1 MLIVK
6 LAHIVHGPHGPPF
19 YKLLSELEEEYY
31 DLKRKGYTGEGFHS
45 DGHRLQGSRLNEF
58 QGRRRGLAAAE
69 KRLAQQRMI
78 GRGGVLGGTMATGKS
93 MREAVAQVGPM
104 RNINS

>member
-1 MLIVK
+1 MQLT
-6 LAHIVHGPHGPPF
+6 HIVHGPHDAPF

-31 DLKRKGYTGEGFHS
+31 DLKRKGYSGEGFHS

-69 KRLAQQRMI
+69 KRLAQQRLI
-78 GRGGVLGGTMATGKS
+78 GRGGVLGGTMPSGMP
-93 MREAVAQVGPM
+93 MREAVAEVGLM
-104 RNINS
+104 SCIIG